1 MKKLPS
7 LITST
12 GMLVCGEDLGMIPAC
27 VPAAMKS
34 LSILTLEIQRM
45 PKDPVNKFGNP
56 SHCPYLSVC
65 TTGSHDTSTLRGWW
79 EENYENSKIYF
90 RDLLGENSTAP
101 FYCEPWICNKI
112 IDSHLYSPSML
123 VILPLQDWL
132 SMFGNLRRENP
143 DDERINLPSN
153 PNHYWRYRMHIKINE
168 LIKNKEFTS
177 HIREQIRKSGRI

>member
-1 MKKLPS
+1 
-7 LITST
+7 
-12 GMLVCGEDLGMIPAC
+12 
-27 VPAAMKS
+27 
-34 LSILTLEIQRM
+34 
-45 PKDPVNKFGNP
+45 
-56 SHCPYLSVC
+56 
-65 TTGSHDTSTLRGWW
+65 
-79 EENYENSKIYF
+79 
-90 RDLLGENSTAP
+90 
-101 FYCEPWICNKI
+101 
-112 IDSHLYSPSML
+112 ML